1 MSTFIQ
7 KYQPTTISQIV
18 GNKKIIPDIF
28 NWINSPTTKLC
39 LIDGPT
45 GIGKSLCIKLI
56 CNELNIQ
63 SYYVDNLYENVDM
76 NILKS
81 LNRINPMTNKK
92 NYIIIEEIDTIS
104 NLILDEI
111 VKDINNIHVPI
122 ICISNTNYI
131 PSMKPIL
138 DKITNFKMF
147 SPYENEILT
156 FLYPI
161 LRENKI
167 LLKNNE
173 LNDIINNCNR
183 DIRYILNTIEMMKYD
198 KNKINNN
205 KINFKDHTSL
215 NMFEISKG
223 LFDMD
228 NTFDKKYN
236 LFFLD
241 YSIMPLFIQ
250 ENYINNTFNVKD
262 IVKKMENISYSA
274 ELLANG
280 DLFESMINET
290 NDWDLQKYIAVCN
303 IEATSE
309 KCNTKIIKF
318 PEYFKKNKKQ
328 FSSYENSLKNIN
340 YYYPIDTQINKLSIE
355 KKQKI
360 TFKKESEQNKK
371 INIRKKI
378 NESENNESI
387 VLNKLPKKIKKNKN
401 DERLQQQT
409 IQPSDCEEI
418 ILDDFTIEE
427 SNQKDKQENL
437 EKTEK
442 TEKTEKIKKIKNKII
457 LKQIEI
463 EEDKQ
468 INENIITCECGITIK
483 KSSKSSHLKSKKHSE
498 LLEKIKNKK

>member
-1 MSTFIQ
+1 MSLFIE
-7 KYQPTTISQIV
+7 KYQPTTISQII
-18 GNKKIIPDIF
+18 GNKKTIPDIF
-28 NWINSPTTKLC
+28 NWISSPTTKLC

-56 CNELNIQ
+56 CDELNIQ
-63 SYYVDNLYENVDM
+63 SYYVDNLYENIDI

-104 NLILDEI
+104 NSVLDEI

-131 PSMKPIL
+131 PSIKSIT
-138 DKITNFKMF
+138 DKITNFKMV
-147 SPYENEILT
+147 SPYDNEILT

-167 LLKNNE
+167 FIKQNE

-183 DIRYILNTIEMMKYD
+183 DIRYILNTIEMMTYD
-198 KNKINNN
+198 KNKNNINE
-205 KINFKDHTSL
+205 INFKDHTSL
-215 NMFEISKG
+215 NMFEISKR

-228 NTFDKKYN
+228 KTFDEKYN
-236 LFFLD
+236 LFFLE

-262 IVKKMENISYSA
+262 ITKKMENISDSA

-280 DLFESMINET
+280 DVVERMMYET
-290 NDWDLQKYIAVCN
+290 NDWDLEKYIAVCD
-303 IEATSE
+303 IEATIE

-318 PEYFKKNKKQ
+318 PEYLKKNKKQ

-340 YYYPIDTQINKLSIE
+340 YYYSINTQIDKLSVE

-360 TFKKESEQNKK
+360 TSKKSSNENKK
-371 INIRKKI
+371 INIKKKI
-378 NESENNESI
+378 NENENNEFI
-387 VLNKLPKKIKKNKN
+387 LLNKLKKKI
-401 DERLQQQT
+401 
-409 IQPSDCEEI
+409 
-418 ILDDFTIEE
+418 
-427 SNQKDKQENL
+427 
-437 EKTEK
+437 
-442 TEKTEKIKKIKNKII
+442 
-457 LKQIEI
+457 
-463 EEDKQ
+463 
-468 INENIITCECGITIK
+468 
-483 KSSKSSHLKSKKHSE
+483 
-498 LLEKIKNKK
+498 